1 MTLRR
6 VTAAASV
13 PARDTQN
20 LQGRFSSGARIC
32 VVDLPGAARPG
43 CTERRRGGAAAQVL
57 DGAFLPELSRQA
69 DPDARA
75 VHSRLGT
82 YLRARAWE
90 QEPEGRA
97 LPRSDSSSYDRA

>member
-1 MTLRR
+1 MRR
-6 VTAAASV
+6 PLLCSGPGPEPRARAAC
-13 PARDTQN
+13 Q
-20 LQGRFSSGARIC
+20 
-32 VVDLPGAARPG
+32 
-43 CTERRRGGAAAQVL
+43 RRRGDAAAQVL

-82 YLRARAWE
+82 YLRARVWE
-90 QEPEGRA
+90 REPEGRA

>member
-75 VHSRLGT
+75 VHSRLST